1 MNISIIIF
9 RMFHRFI
16 FGMVSM
22 KKKLNCPLK
31 RGTRVIKMNK

>member
-1 MNISIIIF
+1 MNTSIIIL

-22 KKKLNCPLK
+22 KKKIELSTEEGDKGHKNE
-31 RGTRVIKMNK
+31 